1 MANLLL
7 KRIKD
12 WSTSITSFRTGDV
25 IPVDGPNGNAKMSKD
40 DLLRVA
46 AENALAGNV
55 AKNFNTSDD
64 FTEGELVFYDG
75 KTYRFKVDHSAGAWD
90 SSEVEQIPLTE
101 KLYGYDNRTFHSVT
115 ESVTFSTSQS
125 SYTYTLAN
133 KIPAGT
139 RVKVTAGDFGSI
151 TGNLSVSVRFRD
163 SNGDIIGST
172 QSIFPN
178 GEVIYPLDKEAVSFD
193 IYRYKEDIVQG
204 GTVDFMLDYGTGT
217 RLVGDIE
224 ALDEKTEILDEHATE
239 MFGKPAVIEKEE
251 HHFKL
256 NSNTSN
262 YIVKLDT
269 PIPAGK
275 TIILNIEDYSALIS
289 GVHSI
294 SWRLC
299 DADNNIVWQQSVY
312 NGIVEVP
319 PQEKDI
325 YSVYGY
331 INKTYISTSGKSE
344 WFIEWEKVA
353 GQKGI
358 LTDSVKKL
366 DFIYGTES
374 KPVSESLEY
383 ITKTDS
389 VSYKVMLEH
398 PIPAGKVF
406 TITCGDITGVVQ
418 SGHGFGY
425 RPAFEDN
432 SYVDSKY
439 ILSGESVAFGP
450 YDKPVV
456 SIRAYLSTSY
466 VIAVGSAP
474 FSVDWDAGEYGEV
487 RAVRDIAESGKRYG
501 GDVFRANHADE
512 TFASMASTFTESLF
526 NFGAVNSGKRIELRR
541 VLKGVMNG
549 SQGAGCTSDGLCVVM
564 SDSQYHKQLAFIDMN
579 HFKVLQSGK
588 FDQNNVNYHNN
599 SLFFGTEKYDVSDPY
614 PLLYAS
620 QGKNTEHCILVYR
633 ILVNGGV
640 YSLDLVQTITLPAVS
655 SDYKLSAGDSF
666 LGNDGYLWVVG
677 LDRTDPDNVT
687 EYVIAKFTMP
697 TLSQGDVTLTESDAL
712 DYYTLPYVATAQG
725 GCIGAN
731 GYLYKMRSSGIIVID
746 LQNHLQLD
754 AQSMYMQGYEIES
767 CFFHHGTMYINAVED
782 ASLTESGLYETDIW
796 QVKFIKG

>member
-1 MANLLL
+1 MLF

-12 WSTSITSFRTGDV
+12 WATSITAFRTGDV
-25 IPVDGPNGNAKMSKD
+25 IPVDGPSGTAKMSKD
-40 DLLRVA
+40 DLLEVTA
-46 AENALAGNV
+46 QNALAGNV
-55 AKNFNTSDD
+55 AKAFNTSDD
-64 FTEGELVFYDG
+64 FEEGELVVYEG
-75 KTYRFKVDHSAGAWD
+75 KTYRFKVGHSAGAWNA
-90 SSEVEQIPLTE
+90 SEVERTSLTD
-101 KLYGYDNRTFHSVT
+101 KLYGYDNSTSHSVT

-125 SYTYTLAN
+125 SYTYTLVDP
-133 KIPAGT
+133 IPAGT

-163 SNGDIIGST
+163 SNGDIIGNT

-178 GEVIYPLDKEAVSFD
+178 GEVIYPLDKEAVSFGL
-193 IYRYKEDIVQG
+193 YRNKDDIVQG
-204 GTVDFMLDYGTGT
+204 GTVDFVLDYETGASF
-217 RLVGDIE
+217 LGDIE
-224 ALDEKTEILDEHATE
+224 ALDEKTGELEEQATE

-251 HHFKL
+251 HSFVM
-256 NSNTSN
+256 SSSSSN
-262 YIVKLDT
+262 YIVNLDT

-275 TIILNIEDYSALIS
+275 TITLSIDDYSALIS

-294 SWRLC
+294 NWRLR
-299 DADNNIVWQQSVY
+299 DVDNNIVWQQSVY
-312 NGIVEVP
+312 NGEVEIP
-319 PQEKDI
+319 PQTKDI

-331 INKTYISTSGKSE
+331 INKTYISTSGKAE
-344 WFIEWEKVA
+344 WSISWEKVA
-353 GQKGI
+353 EQKGI
-358 LTDSVKKL
+358 LTESVKKVDYL
-366 DFIYGTES
+366 YGTES
-374 KPVSESLEY
+374 KPVTESLEFV
-383 ITKTDS
+383 TKTDG
-389 VSYKVMLEH
+389 VDYQVMLEQ

-425 RPAFEDN
+425 RPAFADN
-432 SYVDSKY
+432 SYEDSKY
-439 ILSGESVAFGP
+439 LISGESVAFGP

-474 FSVDWDAGEYGEV
+474 FSVNFDEGEYGEV
-487 RAVRDIAESGKRYG
+487 REVREIAESGKRYG
-501 GDVFRANHADE
+501 GDVLRANHSDE

-599 SLFFGTEKYDVSDPY
+599 SLFFGTEKYDVDDPY

-620 QGKNTEHCILVYR
+620 QGKNTEHCVLVYR
-633 ILVNGGV
+633 ILVNDGV

-697 TLSQGDVTLTESDAL
+697 TLSQGDVSLTENDAL

-767 CFFHHGTMYINAVED
+767 CFFHNGTMYINAIED
-782 ASLTESGLYETDIW
+782 ASLTESGLDETDIW

>member
-1 MANLLL
+1 MARPNTYPH
-7 KRIKD
+7 K
-12 WSTSITSFRTGDV
+12 TSFPAGAGFMGDSDAGV
-25 IPVDGPNGNAKMSKD
+25 FFMEKNP
-40 DLLRVA
+40 LLA
-46 AENALAGNV
+46 LTSQNALAGNV
-55 AKNFNTSDD
+55 AKDFNTIDD
-64 FTEGELVFYDG
+64 FGKGELVSYDG
-75 KTYRFKVDHSAGAWD
+75 KTYRFKVDHSAGAWN
-90 SSEVEQIPLTE
+90 SSEVEQISLTD
-101 KLYGYDNRTFHSVT
+101 KLYGYDNTTAHSETV
-115 ESVTFSTSQS
+115 SVTFSTSQS
-125 SYTYTLAN
+125 SYTYTLATP
-133 KIPAGT
+133 IPAGT
-139 RVKVTAGDFGSI
+139 SVKVSAGDFGSI
-151 TGNLSVSVRFRD
+151 TGNLSLSVRFRD
-163 SNGDIIGST
+163 SNGDIIGNT

-178 GEVIYPLDKEAVSFD
+178 GEVICPLDKEAVSFGF
-193 IYRYKEDIVQG
+193 YRYKDDIVQS
-204 GTVDFMLDYGTGT
+204 GTVDFVLDYETGA

-224 ALDEKTEILDEHATE
+224 ALDEKTEILDEQATE

-251 HHFKL
+251 HSFAM
-256 NSNTSN
+256 SSSSSN
-262 YIVKLDT
+262 YLVNLDT

-275 TIILNIEDYSALIS
+275 TIILNIDDYSALIS

-294 SWRLC
+294 NWRLR

-312 NGIVEVP
+312 NGKVEIP
-319 PQEKDI
+319 PQAKDI

-331 INKTYISTSGKSE
+331 ISKTYISTSGKAE
-344 WFIEWEKVA
+344 WSVEWEKVA
-353 GQKGI
+353 EQKGI
-358 LTDSVKKL
+358 LTDSVKKV
-366 DFIYGTES
+366 DFLYGTES

-389 VSYKVMLEH
+389 VNYQVMLEQ
-398 PIPAGKVF
+398 PIPAGKIF

-425 RPAFEDN
+425 RPAFADN
-432 SYVDSKY
+432 SYVDTKY
-439 ILSGESVAFGP
+439 LLSGESVAFGP

-487 RAVRDIAESGKRYG
+487 RAVREIAESGKRYG
-501 GDVFRANHADE
+501 GDVLRANHADE

-633 ILVNGGV
+633 ILVNDGV
-640 YSLDLVQTITLPAVS
+640 YSLDLVQTITLPDVS
-655 SDYKLSAGDSF
+655 SNYKLSAGDSF

-697 TLSQGDVTLTESDAL
+697 TLSQGDVSLTENDAL

-767 CFFHHGTMYINAVED
+767 CFFHNGTMYINAIED
-782 ASLTESGLYETDIW
+782 ASLTESGLDETDIW